1 MNRKTLGLLGG
12 LVLIALGITY
22 LLEYLNII
30 SIGSWV
36 WGGLIALGG
45 LLFLSVYLGNREH
58 WWAIIP
64 GVILLGIAATVF
76 VVGLYPA
83 EMEIY
88 GGTIVLSSIG
98 LAFLFVYLANR
109 ENWWALIP
117 MGVMTTLAVFVGW
130 GNSSGGINS
139 IGIFFLGLGLTFLL
153 VAIVP
158 TAEGQLRWALIP
170 AGILLMVGVLFL
182 TNFPALLTYL
192 WPLVLILAGI
202 LIIFRTIVRR

>member
-117 MGVMTTLAVFVGW
+117 MGVMTSLAVFVGW

>member
-117 MGVMTTLAVFVGW
+117 MGVMTSLAVFVGW

-158 TAEGQLRWALIP
+158 TAEGQLHWALIP

>member
-98 LAFLFVYLANR
+98 LAFLFLYLANR

-117 MGVMTTLAVFVGW
+117 MGVMTPLAVFVGW

-158 TAEGQLRWALIP
+158 TAEGQLNWALIP
-170 AGILLMVGVLFL
+170 AGILIMVGVLFL